1 MIYSNRSGHSEQLCF
16 VIKNPYTDSVKRD
29 VKRNLYMSLILYEPD
44 RHPDTEATM
53 LTDSAYLPVGKSMWN
68 YSLMY
73 SVLKILPGKWE
84 FKI

>member
-1 MIYSNRSGHSEQLCF
+1 MLC
-16 VIKNPYTDSVKRD
+16 
-29 VKRNLYMSLILYEPD
+29 NLYMSLILYEPA